1 MKTIKRFLSVL
12 FVFTLIVFG
21 SCFSTPVS
29 QTDELDTAI
38 RSASDYLNRNIPA
51 GNKIVIL
58 NIQTESL
65 DLADYVIDELIAN
78 AVNDRYFIVVD
89 RHQLDSIRAE
99 WDFQY
104 SGDVDDE
111 SAQEIGRILG
121 AQTIVSGAVSRLGS
135 GYRLRLRALDVQT
148 AQVQGQFNRNITSSL
163 LINDI
168 IASSSGTTSTTA
180 SNIRQP
186 APVSQTTSTAPVETT
201 TTPDETTPSVT
212 PTPSTP
218 AAPVSG
224 AQTYRIGD
232 TGPAGGLIFYDKG
245 NNSGGWRYLEAAPEE
260 AESRARW
267 SVHNTAVDNTRSVI
281 GSGLRNTQLIV
292 EKFAQT
298 AGEWDTAAQYCND
311 LVFNGF
317 NDWFLPSTD
326 ELDQMYGNLKRRN
339 LGDFK
344 NERYWSSTQANYY
357 QSRVSADYQNFS
369 NGQMEFINHK
379 SVIYYVRPIRQVPGP
394 N

>member
-21 SCFSTPVS
+21 SCFSTPVT

-38 RSASDYLNRNIPA
+38 RSASDYLNRNIPV

-58 NIQTESL
+58 NIQTESP

-78 AVNDRYFIVVD
+78 AVNDRYFIVID

-148 AQVQGQFNRNITSSL
+148 AQVQGQFNRNITSNL

-168 IASSSGTTSTTA
+168 IASSSGTTTTA

-186 APVSQTTSTAPVETT
+186 APVSQTTSTAPGETT
-201 TTPDETTPSVT
+201 PTAPAETTPS
-212 PTPSTP
+212 
-218 AAPVSG
+218 APVSSV
-224 AQTYRIGD
+224 QTYRIGD
-232 TGPAGGLIFYDKG
+232 IGPAGGLIFYDKG
-245 NNSGGWRYLEAAPEE
+245 NNSGGWRYLEAAPQE
-260 AESRARW
+260 AEFQARL
-267 SVHNTAVDNTRSVI
+267 SVYNTVVDNTQGTI
-281 GSGLRNTQLIV
+281 GSGKRNTQLIV
-292 EKFAQT
+292 EKYNQT
-298 AGEWDTAAQYCND
+298 AGEWDTAAQICYD

-339 LGDFK
+339 LGDF
-344 NERYWSSTQANYY
+344 NNDWYWSSTDDLMTSFRLYG
-357 QSRVSADYQNFS
+357 SRQNFT
-369 NGQMEFINHK
+369 NGTISGTSRTQV
-379 SVIYYVRPIRQVPGP
+379 SYVRPIRQVPGP